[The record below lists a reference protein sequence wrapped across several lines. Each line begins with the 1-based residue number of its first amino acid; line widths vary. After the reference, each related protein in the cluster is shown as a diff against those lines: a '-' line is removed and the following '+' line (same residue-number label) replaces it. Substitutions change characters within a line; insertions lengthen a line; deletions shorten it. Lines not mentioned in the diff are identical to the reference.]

1 MCSHLQSLHF
11 ISSDSKRYFSGIQ
24 TERINCSKEMAFHLS
39 EHLVFTSN
47 VRWAFN
53 TAVTLWLINLLTSCP
68 TSSKMGIPK
77 AFYMSIFRSFFAQLQ
92 QVFKTLPF
100 FQYDSMEITFCLFW
114 ITLSSVKRPAQV
126 FGTFWWWKVLL
137 LNIMIMIQSSKTT
150 KKCCVISCGNGPSP

>member
-100 FQYDSMEITFCLFW
+100 FSVWFHGNNFLFVLNHFKLCEKTCTSVWDFLMMKGAFIEYYDYDSEF
-114 ITLSSVKRPAQV
+114 KDY
-126 FGTFWWWKVLL
+126 
-137 LNIMIMIQSSKTT
+137 
-150 KKCCVISCGNGPSP
+150 